1 MTTTSSSSNPNFS
14 FTVVEPADVGKA
26 PQKAG
31 YWVDLSTHQFDE
43 SNGLHWIQA
52 MPLGE
57 YEHPLHGK
65 IEITPERI
73 QRFAANVKAQVR
85 GTDLDIDYDHKAK
98 TDEAAGWVKDAEARP
113 DGLWLAVEWTKD
125 ALTKIKNK
133 AYRYFS
139 PEFVDSWTHPKTKQK
154 YNDVLF
160 GGGLTNRPFLKDI
173 LPINMSDV
181 ILTGGYMLKEIAKLL
196 GLPEDADEQTVTSA
210 LQAKLSATPEPT
222 PQPDPQT
229 PPQPEPT
236 PEPAPQPSA
245 DAGTQ
250 VPVAASELVK
260 LAETNPAVKTLM
272 DRVATLEAATRLSE
286 VTVQLSELTTD
297 KYTIAPVMLEELRT
311 VLVEAPKALSD
322 KFFATVKNIVQ
333 SGIVELGERGFGRAD
348 ENSGESATKRF
359 TEAVAD
365 YTKTHPDV
373 SYAVAAEIVAS
384 DNPQLFTEYRNEA
397 FVKDGA

>member
-181 ILTGGYMLKEIAKLL
+181 ILTGG
-196 GLPEDADEQTVTSA
+196 
-210 LQAKLSATPEPT
+210 
-222 PQPDPQT
+222 
-229 PPQPEPT
+229 
-236 PEPAPQPSA
+236 
-245 DAGTQ
+245 
-250 VPVAASELVK
+250 
-260 LAETNPAVKTLM
+260 
-272 DRVATLEAATRLSE
+272 
-286 VTVQLSELTTD
+286 
-297 KYTIAPVMLEELRT
+297 
-311 VLVEAPKALSD
+311 
-322 KFFATVKNIVQ
+322 
-333 SGIVELGERGFGRAD
+333 
-348 ENSGESATKRF
+348 
-359 TEAVAD
+359 
-365 YTKTHPDV
+365 
-373 SYAVAAEIVAS
+373 
-384 DNPQLFTEYRNEA
+384 
-397 FVKDGA
+397 

>member
-1 MTTTSSSSNPNFS
+1 
-14 FTVVEPADVGKA
+14 
-26 PQKAG
+26 
-31 YWVDLSTHQFDE
+31 
-43 SNGLHWIQA
+43 
-52 MPLGE
+52 
-57 YEHPLHGK
+57 
-65 IEITPERI
+65 
-73 QRFAANVKAQVR
+73 
-85 GTDLDIDYDHKAK
+85 
-98 TDEAAGWVKDAEARP
+98 
-113 DGLWLAVEWTKD
+113 
-125 ALTKIKNK
+125 
-133 AYRYFS
+133 
-139 PEFVDSWTHPKTKQK
+139 
-154 YNDVLF
+154 
-160 GGGLTNRPFLKDI
+160 
-173 LPINMSDV
+173 
-181 ILTGGYMLKEIAKLL
+181 MLKEIAKLL